1 MACSSCATIVRVVKG
16 RLHSLLAQM
25 MPAGVIFAIEVARPS
40 KGKED
45 LQYRHLSVRRV
56 QSLKRME
63 SGIWLSSGE
72 ISVVWLLDEE
82 EAMLYFRVSRP
93 RHSARWTASVP
104 GMGAQR
110 RSIGGKI
117 CL

>member
-1 MACSSCATIVRVVKG
+1 MPSGVTFATE
-16 RLHSLLAQM
+16 
-25 MPAGVIFAIEVARPS
+25 PARPS
-40 KGKED
+40 NREGC
-45 LQYRHLSVRRV
+45 LQKRHLSVRRA

-63 SGIWLSSGE
+63 LGIWLSKGE
-72 ISVVWLLDEE
+72 ISWVWFEE
-82 EAMLYFRVSRP
+82 EVEAILYFRASRP